1 MAIKIDKARV
11 LFFSTLLGSVLAAVS
26 APAQAAPNA
35 ASPCAAAINSD
46 FPKAVLSNGTTQAVI
61 YLPDAQKG
69 YYRST
74 RFDWSGVVACLT
86 YKGHTYFGVWFNHYD
101 PLINDA
107 ITGPVEEF
115 RSSDGFS
122 SINYNEAK
130 PGELFIKPG
139 VGVLRKVD
147 DTPYKFGGAYP
158 IVDGGKWS
166 VRVKKTE
173 VIFTHRLQSPLGYA
187 YVYEKILKLDKHQP
201 ILTLEHH
208 MKNTGTRVLDSQV
221 YDHDFFMLDAVPT
234 GPGMAAHFPFEPK
247 AKQDLGPRGKI
258 DGKDIVYL
266 EELQP
271 RQAVSSFLT
280 GFSNK
285 PSDYDFTVENRD
297 TGVGVE
303 QTSDSPIATLNF
315 WSIRTVI
322 CPEAYI
328 RVNAA
333 PGETKSWTI
342 HYRFFAK

>member
-1 MAIKIDKARV
+1 MQVIKARFV
-11 LFFSTLLGSVLAAVS
+11 IFSGMLFTLLAAS
-26 APAQAAPNA
+26 FTPAQAQNA
-35 ASPCAAAINSD
+35 ASPCAASMNSD
-46 FPKAVLSNGTTQAVI
+46 FPKAVLSNGTTQAVV
-61 YLPDAQKG
+61 YLPDPQKG

-86 YKGHTYFGVWFNHYD
+86 FKGHTYFGVWFNHYD

-115 RSSDGFS
+115 RSSDGVS
-122 SINYNEAK
+122 SINYDEAK
-130 PGELFIKPG
+130 PGELFFKPG

-147 DTPYKFGGAYP
+147 DTPYRFGGAYP
-158 IVDGGKWS
+158 IVDGGKWT

-187 YVYEKILKLDKHQP
+187 YVYEKILRLDKHEP

-208 MKNTGTRVLDSQV
+208 MKNTGKKEMDSQV
-221 YDHDFFMLDAVPT
+221 YDHDFFMLDGVPT
-234 GPGMAAHFPFEPK
+234 GPSITVHLPVEPQ
-247 AKQDLGPRGKI
+247 AKQDFGPRAKI
-258 DGKDIVYL
+258 DGKDIAYL
-266 EELQP
+266 EELQT
-271 RQAVSSFLT
+271 RQTVAGFLT
-280 GFSNK
+280 GYSDK
-285 PSDYDFTVENRD
+285 PSDYDFIVENRN

-315 WSIRTVI
+315 WSIRTVV

-328 RVNAA
+328 RVNVA